1 MKRRPPRQPGEPVIR
16 PIDYTINEDG
26 CWVWAWN
33 VHPKGYGTVRI
44 DGRNYKAHRVAYELG
59 NGPIP
64 EGHILRHLCNNPSCI
79 NPAHLRAGTPRE
91 NMRDMVSAGNM
102 WNQKL
107 TRSDAA
113 AIRRQY
119 AAGGVSMAAIARQY
133 GVDSATV
140 QMVIA
145 NKNFYDENYTPPKT
159 RSRKGK
165 KPIGRE
171 TASEIRRLLLSEGMS
186 RKELAEKFN
195 IPRSSVDSVIRN
207 DMYRDPDYSPPVRKR
222 KFTYAQVEGIRLRV
236 SNGVARK
243 ELADAFEV
251 STTLINQIVARKIY
265 NDQAPQQTSVE
276 EESAPPRP
284 TLQSLNGP
292 APTSKSEQER
302 RRREQTD
309 QRGPEVKPY
318 RAPDTPIITE
328 DDWVLNPEKED
339 CHEWR
344 WARMKHG
351 HGIITPRGDITDRLA
366 HRVSWILHNGPIPE
380 GATINHRCDN
390 PPCINPA
397 HLYAGDHF
405 DNMRDTVRRG
415 NHATQKLNH
424 EIAKEIRD
432 QYEPGVTTA
441 AYLAQK
447 YGVGNSQILRIINNQ
462 SFPDPNYT
470 PQKPEFSVRR
480 KLQPEDAPII
490 RQRWQTERIS
500 FNALGRE
507 YQVSQSVIAG
517 IVYNKSYYDPNYT
530 PPSAEERR
538 KWKLSD
544 TDIASIMA
552 EFQAGA
558 TRKELADKY
567 GVGYERINE
576 VIRDNAEAAG
586 LPVRKGR
593 NSRKRHNPL
602 L

>member
-44 DGRNYKAHRVAYELG
+44 DGHNYKAHRVAYELG

-79 NPAHLRAGTPRE
+79 NPEHLLAGTPRE

-107 TRSDAA
+107 TREDAA
-113 AIRRQY
+113 AIRQQY

-159 RSRKGK
+159 RSRKDK
-165 KPIGRE
+165 KPIGWE

-186 RKELAEKFN
+186 RRELAEKFN

-207 DMYRDPDYSPPVRKR
+207 DMYRDPAYSPPVRER
-222 KFTYAQVEGIRLRV
+222 KFTDAQAEGIRLRV
-236 SNGVARK
+236 ANGVARK
-243 ELADAFEV
+243 ELADEFEV

-265 NDQAPQQTSVE
+265 NGEAPQQASVE
-276 EESAPPRP
+276 EEAAPPRP

-302 RRREQTD
+302 RLREQAER
-309 QRGPEVKPY
+309 RGPDVKPY
-318 RAPDTPIITE
+318 RKPDEPIITE
-328 DDWVLNPEKED
+328 DAWTLNPETG
-339 CHEWR
+339 CHEWKYGR
-344 WARMKHG
+344 NRNSG
-351 HGIITPRGDITDRLA
+351 HGIITPRGEITDRLA
-366 HRVSWILHNGPIPE
+366 HRVSWILHNGRPIPE
-380 GATINHRCDN
+380 GKTINHRCDN

-405 DNMRDTVRRG
+405 ANMRDTVRRG
-415 NHATQKLNH
+415 NHATQRLNH
-424 EIAKEIRD
+424 ELAKEIRD

-441 AYLAQK
+441 AYFAQK
-447 YGVGNSQILRIINNQ
+447 YGVGNSQILRIISNQ
-462 SFPDPNYT
+462 SFPDPDYT
-470 PQKPEFSVRR
+470 PKNPEFSVKR
-480 KLQPEDAPII
+480 KLQPEDAPVI
-490 RQRWQTERIS
+490 RERWQAERIS
-500 FNALGRE
+500 FSALARE
-507 YQVSQSVIAG
+507 YKVSQSVIAG
-517 IVYNKSYYDPNYT
+517 VVYNKTYYDPNYT
-530 PPSAEERR
+530 PPSADERR

-544 TDIASIMA
+544 NDIASVIA

-558 TRKELADKY
+558 TRKELAEKY

-576 VIRDNAEAAG
+576 VIRDNADAAG
-586 LPVRKGR
+586 LPIRKGR
-593 NSRKRHNPL
+593 NSRKK
-602 L
+602 